1 MTAPTDVPIAP
12 DARLHVATH
21 GSAAEP
27 GATGRAGAKA
37 ILLGEHAVVYGRPAI
52 AIPVRALGVEAHARP
67 ATGPGRLSSTLYHGP
82 IAQAPDRL
90 NVTLTAMRAALAA
103 AGKPDAALDIS
114 IDSSVPAERG
124 LGSSAAVSAAVIEA
138 VLGACGLTA
147 DDETMHEL
155 IQTAERAAHGA
166 PSGLDARTVRARAAV
181 WFDGGRIEPVAV
193 GDDLV
198 FVIAD
203 TGVRGRTREAVAA
216 VAERRESDPRRVESA
231 LDELGELATALRDDV
246 STGAR
251 DAIGRSM
258 SRAHVLLNGLGVGD
272 PALDHL
278 VHAATAGGALGAKLT
293 GGGRGGCVLALAR
306 DAASAHDLSDRLT
319 RAGAAAVWTTTVEGA
334 A

>member
-52 AIPVRALGVEAHARP
+52 AIPVNALGVEAHAQP
-67 ATGPGRLSSTLYHGP
+67 AEGPGHLASTLFHGP
-82 IAQAPDRL
+82 IARAPERL
-90 NVTLTAMRAALAA
+90 HVTLTAMRAALAA
-103 AGKPDAALDIS
+103 AGRPGAELDIS
-114 IDSSVPAERG
+114 IDSSIPAERG

-138 VLGACGLTA
+138 VLGACGFAA

-181 WFDGGRIEPVAV
+181 WFDQGRIEPVSV
-193 GDDLV
+193 GGDLV

-216 VAERRESDPRRVESA
+216 VAQRRERDPRAVEAA
-231 LDELGELATALRDDV
+231 LDELGALATALRSDV
-246 STGAR
+246 STGDR
-251 DAIGRSM
+251 EAIGSAM
-258 SRAHVLLNGLGVGD
+258 SRAHVLLTDLGVGD

-278 VHAATAGGALGAKLT
+278 VQAATAGGALGAKLT

-306 DAASAHDLSDRLT
+306 DAASAAELGDRLT

>member
-1 MTAPTDVPIAP
+1 MTASTDVPIAP
-12 DARLHVATH
+12 DARLHAATH

-52 AIPVRALGVEAHARP
+52 AVPVRALGVDAHARP
-67 ATGPGRLSSTLYHGP
+67 ARGAGRLSSTLYHGP
-82 IAQAPDRL
+82 IARAPERL
-90 NVTLTAMRAALAA
+90 NVTMTAVRAALDA
-103 AGKPDAALDIS
+103 AGRPGLDLDVS
-114 IDSSVPAERG
+114 IDSSIPAERG

-138 VLGACGLTA
+138 VLGACGLSA
-147 DDETMHEL
+147 DDELMHEL
-155 IQTAERAAHGA
+155 VQTAERAAHGA

-181 WFDGGRIEPVAV
+181 WFDRGRIEPVEV
-193 GDDLV
+193 GADLV

-216 VAERRESDPRRVESA
+216 VAERREHDRAGVEAS
-231 LDELGELATALRDDV
+231 LDELGALATDLRTRV
-246 STGAR
+246 SDGDRA
-251 DAIGRSM
+251 AIGAAM
-258 SRAHVLLNGLGVGD
+258 DRAHVILTGLGVGD

-278 VHAATAGGALGAKLT
+278 VRAATAGGALGAKLT
-293 GGGRGGCVLALAR
+293 GGGRGGCVLALAP
-306 DAASAHDLSDRLT
+306 DVSSAAELSERLT

>member
-52 AIPVRALGVEAHARP
+52 AIPVRALGVEAHAHP
-67 ATGPGRLSSTLYHGP
+67 TDGRGHLASTLYHGP
-82 IAQAPDRL
+82 IAHAPDRL

-103 AGKPDAALDIS
+103 AGRPDAALDIS
-114 IDSSVPAERG
+114 IDSSIPAERG

-138 VLGACGLTA
+138 VLGACGLAA
-147 DDETMHEL
+147 DDEMMHEL

-166 PSGLDARTVRARAAV
+166 PSGLDARTVRARKAV
-181 WFDGGRIEPVAV
+181 WFDRGRIEPVSV
-193 GDDLV
+193 GADLV

-216 VAERRESDPRRVESA
+216 VAERRESDPAGVEST
-231 LDELGELATALRDDV
+231 LDELGELATALRGDV
-246 STGAR
+246 STGDR
-251 DAIGRSM
+251 EAIGGAM

-278 VHAATAGGALGAKLT
+278 VHAAMAGDALGAKLT

-306 DAASAHDLSDRLT
+306 DTAAAAELGERLT